1 MKEKD
6 SHYNSQIMQR
16 ELQALFFD
24 FDGVVVD
31 SARTK
36 TEAFRALFHEYS
48 GELIEKIV
56 DHHVQNGGI
65 SRVEKIAYVHEYL
78 LGKALTEQELKKWSE
93 RYSRLVVKKVI
104 EVDWIAGAE
113 EFFLEGPAEDVKVFL
128 ISGTPEEELR
138 HILDV
143 RGMSPLFHER
153 LGSPVKKE
161 VHIRRL
167 LGDYGLDPKACVFI
181 GDALTDYNAARAT
194 GLHFVGIQGEVELPA
209 DALVLEDCRKL
220 DWAIDQVLG

>member
-1 MKEKD
+1 M
-6 SHYNSQIMQR
+6 HR

-31 SARTK
+31 SAKIK
-36 TEAFRALFHEYS
+36 TESFRILFQEYS
-48 GELIEKIV
+48 GELIKKIV

-65 SRVEKIAYVHEYL
+65 SRVEKIAYVHEHL
-78 LGKALTEQELKKWSE
+78 LGKRLSDQELRKWSE
-93 RYSRLVVKKVI
+93 RYSRLVIEKVI

-113 EFFLEGPAEDVKVFL
+113 EFFAAGCAENVKVFV
-128 ISGTPEEELR
+128 ISGTPEDELC
-138 HILDV
+138 HILDA

-153 LGSPVKKE
+153 LGSPVKKP

-167 LGDYGLDPKACVFI
+167 LSSYDLDPQACVFI
-181 GDALTDYNAARAT
+181 GDALTDYNAARET
-194 GLHFVGIQGEVELPA
+194 GLHFVGIQGEVELPD

-220 DWAIDQVLG
+220 RWAIDQVLG